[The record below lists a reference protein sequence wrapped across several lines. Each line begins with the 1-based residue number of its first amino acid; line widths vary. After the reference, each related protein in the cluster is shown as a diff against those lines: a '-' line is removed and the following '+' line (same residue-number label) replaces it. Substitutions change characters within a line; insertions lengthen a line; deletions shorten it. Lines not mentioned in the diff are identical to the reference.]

1 MNRQEKV
8 LYHQIHPLKLV
19 TDSSA
24 GAVSYSLLWH
34 HRLRAA
40 LVMQLLPAIAMSLAL
55 IRWADLEPYKESSLG
70 RYIERHMTRRME
82 AIRLLGNLVI
92 SVAAW
97 YRRPRLMV
105 VGFLIVLFGWLRGRL
120 PS

>member
-8 LYHQIHPLKLV
+8 LYHQIHLLKLL

-24 GAVSYSLLWH
+24 GAVSYYLLWH

-40 LVMQLLPAIAMSLAL
+40 LLVQLLPAVAVSLAL
-55 IRWADLEPYKESSLG
+55 IRWADLGSYKRSRLG

-82 AIRLLGNLVI
+82 AVRLGGNLVI

-97 YRRPRLMV
+97 YRRPWLMV
-105 VGFLIVLFGWLRGRL
+105 LGLLIVLFGWLKGRFL
-120 PS
+120 G